1 MDQIRLGRTELYVSK
16 TAFGALPIQ
25 RISHADAV
33 KLVRRAYESG
43 INYFDTANAYTDSE
57 EKLGAALHD
66 VRHEVIIST
75 KSGGGDKKT
84 VQTHI
89 EESLRRLQTDYIDL
103 FQFHNP
109 AQLPDPEDP
118 DGPFAAVLEAKQK
131 GYIRHI
137 GITNHRLKVARAAI
151 DSGNFETMQFPFCY
165 LAASQDLEIVEK
177 CKAADMGFIAMKGL
191 SGGLL
196 NNAEACYAFM
206 QEYPNV
212 VPIWGIQREEELVRR
227 ISAEKARAVRE
238 QAGMDAVVIAA
249 DTVVALDGAVL
260 GKPADELEAFKML
273 STLSGC
279 RHQVYTGLTV
289 LRGEERHTVSEETT
303 VAFRELSEE
312 EISCYIQTGEP
323 MDKAGAYGIQG
334 FGALLIE
341 GIQGD
346 YYNVMGLPV
355 CRLGGILR
363 QLGVDCLRLAAG
375 ERDSD

>member
-1 MDQIRLGRTELYVSK
+1 MEPGGVPRLPRPSGQLGKEQKYGDHSGLPVAPAAG
-16 TAFGALPIQ
+16 AFGALGIKNF
-25 RISHADAV
+25 RIVTPD
-33 KLVRRAYESG
+33 
-43 INYFDTANAYTDSE
+43 
-57 EKLGAALHD
+57 
-66 VRHEVIIST
+66 
-75 KSGGGDKKT
+75 
-84 VQTHI
+84 
-89 EESLRRLQTDYIDL
+89 IDE
-103 FQFHNP
+103 HMERE
-109 AQLPDPEDP
+109 LPP
-118 DGPFAAVLEAKQK
+118 
-131 GYIRHI
+131 
-137 GITNHRLKVARAAI
+137 
-151 DSGNFETMQFPFCY
+151 
-165 LAASQDLEIVEK
+165 
-177 CKAADMGFIAMKGL
+177 
-191 SGGLL
+191 
-196 NNAEACYAFM
+196 
-206 QEYPNV
+206 
-212 VPIWGIQREEELVRR
+212 EELVRR

>member
-1 MDQIRLGRTELYVSK
+1 MDKIRLGRTELYVSK

-212 VPIWGIQREEELVRR
+212 VPIWGIQREEELDQWL
-227 ISAEKARAVRE
+227 ELTARDPHVTPEIQAVIDKDRKE
-238 QAGMDAVVIAA
+238 LAGNFCRSCGYCLPCTAGIDIPQAARM
-249 DTVVALDGAVL
+249 
-260 GKPADELEAFKML
+260 
-273 STLSGC
+273 S
-279 RHQVYTGLTV
+279 
-289 LRGEERHTVSEETT
+289 
-303 VAFRELSEE
+303 
-312 EISCYIQTGEP
+312 
-323 MDKAGAYGIQG
+323 
-334 FGALLIE
+334 ALLRRSPYQPYMSDEWYAKMHKIE
-341 GIQGD
+341 ECVHCDACKSRCPYGLDTPALLQAMLKD
-346 YYNVMGLPV
+346 YDAFYAEHHN
-355 CRLGGILR
+355 
-363 QLGVDCLRLAAG
+363 D
-375 ERDSD
+375 

>member
-1 MDQIRLGRTELYVSK
+1 MEIVLASQSPRRRELLERLGVKNFRIVTPDIDEHMEREL
-16 TAFGALPIQ
+16 P
-25 RISHADAV
+25 
-33 KLVRRAYESG
+33 
-43 INYFDTANAYTDSE
+43 
-57 EKLGAALHD
+57 
-66 VRHEVIIST
+66 
-75 KSGGGDKKT
+75 
-84 VQTHI
+84 
-89 EESLRRLQTDYIDL
+89 
-103 FQFHNP
+103 P
-109 AQLPDPEDP
+109 
-118 DGPFAAVLEAKQK
+118 
-131 GYIRHI
+131 
-137 GITNHRLKVARAAI
+137 
-151 DSGNFETMQFPFCY
+151 
-165 LAASQDLEIVEK
+165 
-177 CKAADMGFIAMKGL
+177 
-191 SGGLL
+191 
-196 NNAEACYAFM
+196 
-206 QEYPNV
+206 
-212 VPIWGIQREEELVRR
+212 EELVRR

-303 VAFRELSEE
+303 
-312 EISCYIQTGEP
+312 
-323 MDKAGAYGIQG
+323 DKAGAYGIQG
-334 FGALLIE
+334 LGALLIE